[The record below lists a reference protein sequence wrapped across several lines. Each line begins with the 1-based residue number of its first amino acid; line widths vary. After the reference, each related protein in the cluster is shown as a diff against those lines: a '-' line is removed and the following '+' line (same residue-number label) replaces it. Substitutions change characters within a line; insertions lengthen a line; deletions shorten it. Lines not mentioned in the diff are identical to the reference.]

1 MKDWK
6 KEFDEKFA
14 ATSELNGHAKEHI
27 KTFISKV
34 EADAIARAISDDLQ
48 RQLTEERKLDA
59 EQMCMCTPE
68 INRNEAYERAAK
80 VAEKE
85 CDCTASWDISCHSTK
100 TAQSIRSLKDET

>member
-27 KTFISKV
+27 KAFISQV
-34 EADAIARAISDDLQ
+34 EADAYKRGHSDGMDSKMIYDSG
-48 RQLTEERKLDA
+48 ENA
-59 EQMCMCTPE
+59 
-68 INRNEAYERAAK
+68 NRAYERAAK

-100 TAQSIRSLKDET
+100 TAQSIRSLKDD